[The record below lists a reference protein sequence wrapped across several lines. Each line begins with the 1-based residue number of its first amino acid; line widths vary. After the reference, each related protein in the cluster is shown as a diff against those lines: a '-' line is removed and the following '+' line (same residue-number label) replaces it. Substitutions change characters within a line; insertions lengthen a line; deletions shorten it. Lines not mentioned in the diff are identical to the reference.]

1 MQSPDISVLRRK
13 LNIAETFLFG
23 GWFVLAESFYPSP
36 VLCDYEEFPE
46 FKAVGFL
53 WHLDPG
59 CALSFPSYS
68 DAFHFLEKFGHEE
81 DFLLF
86 RFLNRL
92 ILFVWSHLI
101 YPGRGYTLFL
111 YVRILSIKRGGN
123 YERNFSEFRVWTT
136 TGLFCCLCGLF

>member
-13 LNIAETFLFG
+13 LNIPETFLFG

-81 DFLLF
+81 DFFIIPFFKSADTFCLVSSDLS
-86 RFLNRL
+86 RTWL
-92 ILFVWSHLI
+92 
-101 YPGRGYTLFL
+101 YP
-111 YVRILSIKRGGN
+111 VS
-123 YERNFSEFRVWTT
+123 
-136 TGLFCCLCGLF
+136 LCSDSVH